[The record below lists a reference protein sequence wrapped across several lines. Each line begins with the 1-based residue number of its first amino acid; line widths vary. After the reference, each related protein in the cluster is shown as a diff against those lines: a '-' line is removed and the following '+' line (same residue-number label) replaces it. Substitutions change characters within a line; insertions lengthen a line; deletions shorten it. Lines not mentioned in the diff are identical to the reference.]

1 MNNKTNIEEIK
12 ENFNRI
18 ETIIKQEVCLFNQ
31 TIIQGNLNQ
40 IERYIENILA
50 YIERLEKENE
60 EYKIKE
66 NSRIVGKYNE
76 IEIHDLIEKTIQKD
90 YIEKANKYDSLVEKI
105 KDKIE
110 ELEKLIIETQKEL
123 GSASKE
129 YTIYVY
135 QKSILQE
142 LLEKE

>member
-31 TIIQGNLNQ
+31 TIIQGNQ